1 MADREAHCASSG
13 LCFTRFYGPD
23 SRDPG
28 ARPPENLKT
37 VTRGFLAVPT
47 HITWRRPREP
57 GPGSPPSS
65 EMQIRFLGAL

>member
-28 ARPPENLKT
+28 AGPPENLKT
-37 VTRGFLAVPT
+37 VTRGFLAVPAKDHVAKT
-47 HITWRRPREP
+47 TRTWAGVIPH
-57 GPGSPPSS
+57 
-65 EMQIRFLGAL
+65 Q